1 MRKFTTCMLTAGL
14 YAMSAMACAGMNSY
28 EAAEEHRQ
36 EGRCD
41 EAVQEYTQALE
52 HPSSDHELARSY
64 YFRSLCNEELGSIR
78 PAYAD
83 AYAALRVS
91 CYLAATERT
100 MRTRPLGYVI
110 GPAYCQREGPAR
122 LERLGAGLP
131 EQEAM
136 ALREQAE
143 KELPKRILDVP
154 LPE

>member
-1 MRKFTTCMLTAGL
+1 MRKLTTCMLAAGL
-14 YAMSAMACAGMNSY
+14 YAIGAIACAGMNSY

-36 EGRCD
+36 AGRCD
-41 EAVQEYTQALE
+41 EAVQEYTQAIE
-52 HPSSDHELARSY
+52 HPGSDHELARSY
-64 YFRSLCNEELGSIR
+64 YFRSLCNEELGRIR

-100 MRTRPLGYVI
+100 RRTRPLSYVI

-122 LERLGAGLP
+122 LERLGAGLS

-136 ALREQAE
+136 ELRAQAE

-154 LPE
+154 LPK